1 MFGLTQL
8 GTVHT
13 AISLVAIVAG
23 VLAFLRYKQIRTTDR
38 FGQTYLI
45 TTFLTAATGL
55 GIFEH
60 GGFGPPHVLSIM
72 TLIALAIGTL
82 AAFRKSFGRS
92 SQTVQAVSYTST
104 VFFHTI
110 PGFTES
116 LTRLPLGDPVLPS
129 QEAPEFQVIY
139 GALLLLFAIGLYFQ
153 LRWLRGGTGRAG

>member
-8 GTVHT
+8 GTIHT
-13 AISLVAIVAG
+13 AISLVAIATG
-23 VLAFLRYKQIRTTDR
+23 VLAFLRYRQIRTTDR
-38 FGQTYLI
+38 LGQTYLV

-72 TLIALAIGTL
+72 TLIALAVGTL
-82 AAFRKSFGRS
+82 AALGKSFGRS

-104 VFFHTI
+104 AFFHTI

-116 LTRLPLGDPVLPS
+116 LTRLPLDNPVLPS

-139 GALLLLFAIGLYFQ
+139 GVLLLLFVIGLFFQ
-153 LRWLRGGTGRAG
+153 LRWLRRGSDRAG